1 MTERVLFVDDDS
13 NILAGYRRQLRKRF
27 DLQTATSG
35 AEGLEALKAKG
46 PFAVVV
52 SDMNMPEMDGLQFL
66 KGVMERAPDTVRIM
80 LTGNA
85 DQKTTVDAVNEGK
98 IFRFCNKPCPPDT
111 LAEAIDSGLRHH
123 RLVTAEREL
132 LERTLAGSVKV
143 LLDVLGL
150 VDPESF
156 GATGRLRDWMRRMVA
171 ELKLENAWEY
181 DLAAMLSP
189 IGGLTL
195 PQEIKDKL
203 GRGEKLS
210 PAEEEVLAQVPG
222 TTRDLIANIP
232 RLGQV
237 AEYLYYQGKAFDGG
251 GRPGDGRAGA
261 ELPLGARLLRLLVDL
276 SGLCEGR
283 APDAR
288 AFVELEARKGVYDP
302 ELLAAARRCLAAEPE
317 AAAGE
322 PRAITLGQLQPGD
335 RLVADIVTLEG
346 QLVLAEGHEVSAVL
360 QQKLRN
366 LHKLRPLKQPIL
378 VLSGEAP
385 LPEDD
390 PKDDVATAEAAA

>member
-1 MTERVLFVDDDS
+1 MTERVLFVDDDT

-27 DLQTATSG
+27 QLHTAAGG
-35 AEGLEALKAKG
+35 AEGLELLKRDG

-66 KGVMERAPDTVRIM
+66 KAVKRGAPDTVRIM

-85 DQKTTVDAVNEGK
+85 DQKTAVDAVNEGK
-98 IFRFCNKPCPPDT
+98 IFRFCNKPCPPDA
-111 LAEAIDSGLRHH
+111 LAEAIDSGLQHY
-123 RLVTAEREL
+123 RLITAEREL

-156 GATGRLRDWMRRMVA
+156 GATGRLREWMRRMVA
-171 ELKLENAWEY
+171 ELGLENAWEY

-195 PQEIKDKL
+195 PPEIKDKL
-203 GRGEKLS
+203 ARGERLT
-210 PAEEEVLAQVPG
+210 PEEEGVLAQVPG
-222 TTRDLIANIP
+222 TTRELMANIP

-237 AEYLYYQGKAFDGG
+237 AEYLYYQGKGFDGS
-251 GRPGDGRAGA
+251 GRPGDGRAGSD
-261 ELPLGARLLRLLVDL
+261 LPLGSRLLRVLVDL
-276 SGLCEGR
+276 AALCEGR

-288 AFVELEARKGVYDP
+288 AFVELEARKGLYDP
-302 ELLAAARRCLAAEPE
+302 ELLAAARRCLAAESE
-317 AAAGE
+317 AGAGE
-322 PRAITLGQLQPGD
+322 PRAITLGQLRPGD
-335 RLVADIVTLEG
+335 LLAADVKTTEG

-360 QQKLRN
+360 LQKLRN

-378 VLSGEAP
+378 VLSAGPPAS
-385 LPEDD
+385 EDD
-390 PKDDVATAEAAA
+390 KAAAEAAA